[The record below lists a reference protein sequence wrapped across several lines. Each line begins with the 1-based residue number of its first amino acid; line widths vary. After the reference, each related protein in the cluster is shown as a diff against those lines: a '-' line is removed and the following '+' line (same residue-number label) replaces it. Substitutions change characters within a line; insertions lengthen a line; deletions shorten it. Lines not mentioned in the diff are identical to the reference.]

1 MNSKILLL
9 KIASQNSRF
18 YSTTSIRNAIK
29 HVTVIGGG
37 LMGQGI
43 TQVVAQSGYSVSV
56 VDQNDKIL
64 KKAVDGI
71 HASLK
76 RVAKKT
82 YEKDP
87 QVGFQMVEI
96 SML

>member
-1 MNSKILLL
+1 MNSLIL
-9 KIASQNSRF
+9 KSIYKQNNKRF
-18 YSTTSIRNAIK
+18 FSTTLVNNAIK
-29 HVTVIGGG
+29 QVTVIGGG

-43 TQVVAQSGYSVSV
+43 TQVVAQAGYNVSV

-64 KKAVDGI
+64 KSAVDGI
-71 HASLK
+71 HTSLK

-87 QVGFQMVEI
+87 KVCCYRLLILF
-96 SML
+96 